1 MNLPTQLTILRILL
15 TPIFVGLLFMESL
28 GVKIGSLAVFIIA
41 SLTDWYDGYVAR
53 KIGVVTMWGQFLDP
67 LADKILVSSALI
79 CFSVLNYIQEW
90 MVLIIII
97 RDLIITAMRSYAVLQ
112 NQHFHTNF
120 LAKVKTC
127 SQVVAIYLVFIYY
140 LFTWPQTPSQS
151 TGLILWIHEAHL
163 LQGMMYI
170 VTILTVFSGVIYLIE
185 NRTLIRKV
193 FSNLFR
199 IFVPTN
205 GS

>member
-1 MNLPTQLTILRILL
+1 MNLPTQLTVLRILL

-67 LADKILVSSALI
+67 LADKILISSALI
-79 CFSVLNYIQEW
+79 CFSVLGYIQEW

-112 NQHFHTNF
+112 NQRFQTNF
-120 LAKVKTC
+120 LAKIKTC

-140 LFTWPQTPSQS
+140 LFTWPQTPAESA
-151 TGLILWIHEAHL
+151 G
-163 LQGMMYI
+163 
-170 VTILTVFSGVIYLIE
+170 
-185 NRTLIRKV
+185 
-193 FSNLFR
+193 
-199 IFVPTN
+199 
-205 GS
+205 

>member
-15 TPIFVGLLFMESL
+15 TPIFVSLLFVESL
-28 GVKIGSLAVFIIA
+28 GVKIGSLAIFIIA

-90 MVLIIII
+90 VVLIIIV

-112 NQHFHTNF
+112 NQQFRTNF
-120 LAKVKTC
+120 LAKIKT
-127 SQVVAIYLVFIYY
+127 
-140 LFTWPQTPSQS
+140 
-151 TGLILWIHEAHL
+151 
-163 LQGMMYI
+163 
-170 VTILTVFSGVIYLIE
+170 
-185 NRTLIRKV
+185 
-193 FSNLFR
+193 
-199 IFVPTN
+199 
-205 GS
+205 